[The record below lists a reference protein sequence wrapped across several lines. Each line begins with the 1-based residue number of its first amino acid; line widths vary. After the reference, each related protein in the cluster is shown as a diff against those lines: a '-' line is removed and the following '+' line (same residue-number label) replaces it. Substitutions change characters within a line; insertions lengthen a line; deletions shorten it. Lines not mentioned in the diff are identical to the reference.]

1 MEITYKPE
9 EYFQDY
15 QVLKDYYAQ
24 IAVEQDPDARKQL
37 MADLM
42 SFGVENAY
50 QIPLYASVNAV
61 AYNKELQGVTAS
73 PVSDFYIANL
83 SWS

>member
-1 MEITYKPE
+1 
-9 EYFQDY
+9 
-15 QVLKDYYAQ
+15 
-24 IAVEQDPDARKQL
+24 

-50 QIPLYASVNAV
+50 TVPLYASVNAV
-61 AYNKELQGVTAS
+61 AYNKGLQGITAS
-73 PVSDFYIANL
+73 PVSDFYIHKL